1 MELLSNVHDRSLDR
15 PPPSTTSSF
24 HASASLK
31 VTRPL
36 SCRLH
41 GTFANSRLQATGF
54 RKITG
59 SACDPRCPNAAG
71 YSNLERLYDNAR
83 LTSRRLWVAL
93 AWRAATRRNNSTRR
107 PEIISNSQIRG
118 KKKLT
123 ALANEM
129 TVEKFGYRLPFDLQ
143 YTSLDRSVIRNSQ
156 GYVNSP
162 TRIWIRYAAPRRH
175 GTWFRRRLNARL
187 ATRQVVSAPRKWRV

>member
-59 SACDPRCPNAAG
+59 SACDPRRPNAAG

-118 KKKLT
+118 KKKT
-123 ALANEM
+123 NGSRE
-129 TVEKFGYRLPFDLQ
+129 RN
-143 YTSLDRSVIRNSQ
+143 DRGKIRI
-156 GYVNSP
+156 P
-162 TRIWIRYAAPRRH
+162 TTFWSSIHVARSFRY
-175 GTWFRRRLNARL
+175 
-187 ATRQVVSAPRKWRV
+187 